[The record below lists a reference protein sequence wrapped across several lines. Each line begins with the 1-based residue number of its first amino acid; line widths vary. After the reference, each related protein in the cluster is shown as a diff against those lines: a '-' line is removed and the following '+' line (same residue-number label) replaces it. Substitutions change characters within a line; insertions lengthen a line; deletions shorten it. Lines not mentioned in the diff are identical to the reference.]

1 MHSDQIVPIVTT
13 ARMQQTRAFYV
24 DLLGMQLSF
33 DHDHYLGIR
42 AGDRGAPELGFLL
55 PDACAPDAFAGKGF
69 TLSIR
74 VADADRGCERL
85 RAAGVPI
92 VQEPTDMPW
101 GARAF
106 VITDPNGVA
115 VYVSHPIPAAVE
127 FAACVR

>member
-24 DLLGMQLSF
+24 DLLGLQLSF
-33 DHDHYLGIR
+33 DHDHYLGVR
-42 AGDRGAPELGFLL
+42 AGDRGAPELGFML
-55 PDACAPDAFAGKGF
+55 PDACAPDPFAGKGF
-69 TLSIR
+69 TLSFR
-74 VADADRGCERL
+74 VADADRECARL

-92 VQEPTDMPW
+92 VQEPADMPW

-106 VITDPNGVA
+106 VVTDPNGVA
-115 VYVSHPIPAAVE
+115 IYVSHPIPAAVE